1 MPINTRLER
10 NRAMRKAYAF
20 ARSGNAIWT
29 KLWLDRAEQFM
40 SVPWRTVQ
48 RLQAVLDAA
57 PEHSTAAISRHA
69 ANAAVEARIHAV
81 AALDNDIGDM

>member
-1 MPINTRLER
+1 MLNTRLER

-29 KLWLDRAEQFM
+29 KLWLDRANAFLH
-40 SVPWRTVQ
+40 VPYRTVQ

-57 PEHSTAAISRHA
+57 PMHSTNQISRQVTDA
-69 ANAAVEARIHAV
+69 AV
-81 AALDNDIGDM
+81 AARLHAIAQEQD